1 MSMCLASFVEA
12 SSKMSLS
19 HNNAL
24 TVWQHLVMIS
34 IFIISLQYTRK
45 VMIQYDS
52 PGTAAYA
59 LRKLSGFEY
68 PAGDPTKV
76 QIKPNYD
83 SVGNG

>member
-1 MSMCLASFVEA
+1 MPMCLASFVEA
-12 SSKMSLS
+12 SSEMSLS
-19 HNNAL
+19 QNNAL

-34 IFIISLQYTRK
+34 VFIISLQYTRK

-68 PAGDPTKV
+68 PAGDKV

>member
-1 MSMCLASFVEA
+1 
-12 SSKMSLS
+12 
-19 HNNAL
+19 
-24 TVWQHLVMIS
+24 
-34 IFIISLQYTRK
+34 
-45 VMIQYDS
+45 MIQYDS

-68 PAGDPTKV
+68 PAGYKV